1 MLMRIAAL
9 FTPTHSP
16 SERAVQQALCQSN
29 ATAGQNAPP
38 YAASGPVEEAQR
50 SLHGQQ
56 RPAIWAKGGV
66 QTVETTVANGVTAEH
81 DMAASPDSLQG
92 IADSI
97 IEAQSEVEGR
107 GNKVQCETAETE
119 VSPEKQRNTLVEGA
133 EAARA
138 REITDIETQLGNS
151 PFANAAVV
159 AGGGK
164 SDSAAEVPGPLAGD
178 ETNEIADEAVRS
190 DRFTLEIIRCR
201 GVCPDWQDDASHAT
215 SSGRPDTLILGVP
228 HLLLQLPVAN
238 PAPHPVRHAVEVGIH
253 ICLCA
258 LALSGHEHKTTSL
271 LNTTPSNFQACNHL
285 VIFCGQLSTLSKLRS
300 CE

>member
-1 MLMRIAAL
+1 MRIAAL
-9 FTPTHSP
+9 FTSTHSP

-29 ATAGQNAPP
+29 ATAGQNSPP
-38 YAASGPVEEAQR
+38 YAASEPVEEAQR
-50 SLHGQQ
+50 SIHDQK
-56 RPAIWAKGGV
+56 RPAIWAKSEV
-66 QTVETTVANGVTAEH
+66 QTAETIVLNGDTAEH

-97 IEAQSEVEGR
+97 IEAQFEVESR
-107 GNKVQCETAETE
+107 GNEVQCDTAETE
-119 VSPEKQRNTLVEGA
+119 GSSEKERNALVEGA

-138 REITDIETQLGNS
+138 LELTDIETQLENS

-164 SDSAAEVPGPLAGD
+164 SDSAAEAPGPLTGD
-178 ETNEIADEAVRS
+178 ETNEIADEAVGS

-201 GVCPDWQDDASHAT
+201 GVCPDWQDDAIHAT

-228 HLLLQLPVAN
+228 HLLLQLPIAN
-238 PAPHPVRHAVEVGIH
+238 PAPHPVRHAVEVGNR

-258 LALSGHEHKTTSL
+258 LALSGCEHKIMGTSL
-271 LNTTPSNFQACNHL
+271 LYSTPSNFQACN
-285 VIFCGQLSTLSKLRS
+285 
-300 CE
+300 